1 MEAAP
6 AALLVRAR
14 TGDRRAVARL
24 VSIFERGGDPAAMAA
39 GLVSGLGAAVH
50 VIGITGAPGA
60 GKSTLIGGM
69 LHALVA
75 GGRTPAVLAV
85 DPSSSITGGAVLGDR
100 VRLHDPG
107 HGAYVRSMATRGR
120 QGGLAAAVPPTIRL
134 LAAAGFDPVIVET
147 TGVGQAEIDI
157 ASAAD
162 TTVLVTAPGW
172 GDAIQATKAGL
183 LELADVLVVNK
194 ADLPGA
200 ADVRRDLELMLDL
213 GLASGLAERT
223 GAPRAPVVMCDAVS
237 GAGAQDIV
245 DALDAHHA
253 YLAASGRLDERR
265 ARQRALEVSG
275 LVDAQLAARIE
286 ATLASPTG
294 TEVMRGLADAR
305 LTPADAADRIVAAI
319 AAGLLPGG

>member
-1 MEAAP
+1 METTP
-6 AALLVRAR
+6 EALLTRAR
-14 TGDRRAVARL
+14 GGDRRAVARL
-24 VSIFERGGDPAAMAA
+24 VTIFERGGAQATTAA
-39 GLVSGLGAAVH
+39 GLVSGLNPEVH

-60 GKSTLIGGM
+60 GKSTLIGAM
-69 LHALVA
+69 LHVLVA
-75 GGRTPAVLAV
+75 AGRAPAVLAV

-100 VRLHDPG
+100 VRLHDPA

-172 GDAIQATKAGL
+172 GDAIQANKAGL

-213 GLASGLAERT
+213 GHVSGLEERT
-223 GAPRAPVVMCDAVS
+223 GAPRAPIVMSDAVA
-237 GAGAQDIV
+237 GAGAEDAV
-245 DALDAHHA
+245 AALDAHHR
-253 YLAASGRLDERR
+253 YLASSGRLDERR
-265 ARQRALEVSG
+265 TRQRCLEVSG
-275 LVDAQLAARIE
+275 LVDARLAGHRAR
-286 ATLASPTG
+286 TLASPDG
-294 TEVMRGLADAR
+294 VAVLRALAEAR
-305 LTPADAADRIVAAI
+305 LTPAAAADRIVAAI
-319 AAGLLPGG
+319 AAGLSPQP